1 MRQIV
6 DDDDDDD
13 DDGVNV
19 LIIHCLLI
27 EVVHKK
33 KSFCMITRLL
43 VNQ

>member
-27 EVVHKK
+27 EVLHKK
-33 KSFCMITRLL
+33 KSFYMITQLL
-43 VNQ
+43 LNQ